1 MLRLS
6 KNKFLNF
13 CLLRCNFFFLNF
25 GIQSL
30 NNASK
35 DYEKKSKIGQKN
47 YLYMQNIPYIICMHA
62 LIAGEFYFIQ
72 EWKFY

>member
-6 KNKFLNF
+6 KNNSLNF
-13 CLLRCNFFFLNF
+13 CLLRCNFFFKNF

-35 DYEKKSKIGQKN
+35 DYEKKSKIGQK
-47 YLYMQNIPYIICMHA
+47 IISKCEILRIFCMHF
-62 LIAGEFYFIQ
+62 LIADEFYFIQ

>member
-6 KNKFLNF
+6 KNNSLNF
-13 CLLRCNFFFLNF
+13 CLLRCNFFLKNF

-35 DYEKKSKIGQKN
+35 DYEKKIENWTKKLS
-47 YLYMQNIPYIICMHA
+47 LYAKYSA
-62 LIAGEFYFIQ
+62 LIADEFYFIQ